1 MTDSK
6 RNRVRSMFDGIA
18 RRYDFLNRSLS
29 AGVDVFWR
37 KKTIRLADVPKGG
50 AVLDVACGTG
60 DLSAEA
66 KKAGAGVTLG
76 VDLSIEMLRL
86 FAEKRPWSRG
96 ASALAVAEEFPFADE
111 SFDRIVVSFGVRN
124 FYDLPAAFREFRRT
138 LKPGGAAAIL
148 EFSLPK
154 NPVVRFFYR
163 FYIKRILPFVGG
175 LVSGDVSAYRYLP
188 ESVEA
193 FDRDVDLV
201 ALLKEAGFASVKRKT
216 LTFGVVQVVVAQ
228 R

>member
-1 MTDSK
+1 
-6 RNRVRSMFDGIA
+6 MFDGIA

-37 KKTIRLADVPKGG
+37 KKAIRLADVPEGG
-50 AVLDVACGTG
+50 VVLDVACGTG

-66 KKAGAGVTLG
+66 KKAGAGATIG

-86 FAEKRPWSRG
+86 FADKRPWSRG
-96 ASALAVAEEFPFADE
+96 ATALAAAEEFPFADD

-124 FYDLPAAFREFRRT
+124 FYDLPAAFAEFRRT
-138 LKPGGAAAIL
+138 LKPGGSATIL
-148 EFSLPK
+148 EFALPK
-154 NPVVRFFYR
+154 NSVVRFFYR
-163 FYIKRILPFVGG
+163 FYITHILPFVGG
-175 LVSGDVSAYRYLP
+175 VVSGDRSAYRYLP

-201 ALLKEAGFASVKRKT
+201 ALLEQAGFSSVKRKT
-216 LTFGVVQVVVAQ
+216 VTFGVVQIVVAAT
-228 R
+228 